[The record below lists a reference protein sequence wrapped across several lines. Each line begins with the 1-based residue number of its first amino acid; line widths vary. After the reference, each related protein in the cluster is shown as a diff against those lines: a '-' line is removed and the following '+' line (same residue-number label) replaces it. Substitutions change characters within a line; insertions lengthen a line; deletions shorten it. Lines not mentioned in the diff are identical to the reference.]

1 MDQAERLKDRRE
13 KAKLIHG
20 FLKLFLGRQL
30 APAAEIEFVESVSVF
45 LDGYTCECV
54 KVALDNFAHRG
65 GAFPPTGPEII
76 AGCARAWCMYSS
88 LREKQPEVERIA
100 APEHRRLTDADIVP
114 EAERARVK
122 DRLRNL
128 ADRMAATQN
137 AGRNSIRQSGLII
150 DHSKPPVISPELAG
164 IIARNIVEI

>member
-1 MDQAERLKDRRE
+1 
-13 KAKLIHG
+13 
-20 FLKLFLGRQL
+20 
-30 APAAEIEFVESVSVF
+30 
-45 LDGYTCECV
+45 
-54 KVALDNFAHRG
+54 
-65 GAFPPTGPEII
+65 
-76 AGCARAWCMYSS
+76 MYSS